1 MQWHN
6 NFDFKDDNSSL
17 IYIADNKRSVIKFY
31 NETDTEGDF
40 ISHLGGI
47 AFNDGFRDGPNS
59 ITLFNKPYSI
69 IHIDSEVENYKNQN
83 RGSKVRVLKDL
94 GCIEKYRNDGSL
106 DQSCILPDGDYYVES
121 EDLIQFV
128 YDSVQTDS
136 QTQVE
141 STAQSDTSNQ
151 DAKAKGFSLLIV
163 SDSLNH
169 CIRAIDLK
177 AKRTVTIAGKCGEK
191 GFKDGFL
198 RTSRLNTP
206 TYLGI
211 DQKKR
216 MYIYDSGNNYIRL
229 LELSDNYEDLVSF
242 VLEAKLK
249 TLIHGSCRDISENYS
264 DEVYQQLDLTKF
276 RFSFCYADWLRE
288 DEGEQYFDFE
298 TIENYCT
305 DNYATCK
312 QKETGVPES
321 PSE

>member
-1 MQWHN
+1 M
-6 NFDFKDDNSSL
+6 
-17 IYIADNKRSVIKFY
+17 IKFY
-31 NETDTEGDF
+31 NETDTESDY

-47 AFNDGFRDGPNS
+47 PFNDGFRDGPNS

-69 IHIDSEVENYKNQN
+69 IHIDSEMESYKNQN
-83 RGSKVRVLKDL
+83 RGWRVRVLKDT
-94 GCIEKYRNDGSL
+94 GCIEKYRNDGTM

-121 EDLIQFV
+121 ENLIQFV
-128 YDSVQTDS
+128 YDPVSADKQPQTEPINQSTADS
-136 QTQVE
+136 QE
-141 STAQSDTSNQ
+141 NQ
-151 DAKAKGFSLLIV
+151 TKEEGFSLLIV
-163 SDSLNH
+163 SDSMNH

-211 DQKKR
+211 DQKQR
-216 MYIYDSGNNYIRL
+216 IYIYDSGNNYIRL
-229 LELSDNYEDLVSF
+229 LELSDKYENLVSF
-242 VLEAKLK
+242 VLGAKLK
-249 TLIHGSCRDISENYS
+249 TLIHGSCRDIQEEYS
-264 DEVYQQLDLTKF
+264 DEVYKQLDLTKF
-276 RFSFCYADWLRE
+276 RFSFCYADWLRD

-312 QKETGVPES
+312 QKKVETIDS